1 MQVSML
7 ARLYCKAISA
17 ALFQTLDSAVVEKP
31 TVVRG
36 GVADVTGG
44 AHLGEEDTG
53 LLGKSIPAHRGSPQ

>member
-1 MQVSML
+1 MQVFML

-36 GVADVTGG
+36 GVAGVTDVTGVPTLENKIL
-44 AHLGEEDTG
+44 AY
-53 LLGKSIPAHRGSPQ
+53 